1 MEDCHLDVHRSQKK
15 LVDKLRNS
23 DPEKFATLCR
33 MHLCFTLDLSHEE
46 FSALLEPKKSETKSR
61 KGFGGFGKKTR
72 PAKGIMD
79 GLPLTQEAICQVF
92 QLIKYLSKDF
102 NISQEGLFRKTGS
115 VTRQQE
121 LKTLL
126 NVGAIIDLDA
136 GHYSSHDCASVLK
149 NFLAEMPEPLLME
162 SHFTVHCQVPRLY
175 QEDLPPSL
183 REKVLKRQLKTV
195 QLLILLLP
203 IENQFLLKDILM
215 LLHKV
220 TKARQMNKMD
230 SVSLATLFAPHLL
243 CPRKM
248 SAMELQA
255 DFENVVK
262 VVSFMIDHVHDLF
275 KAPAELVQDIKMH
288 FKEQEAVVSPLTDAA
303 QKSDA
308 IHTAITFCDRGKK
321 GGKNSADYTSHQL
334 AELYAYVQC
343 MPDSS
348 QKKRFLKQFNKE
360 NGFGTPKINKVR
372 NHKRSRSVGDSI
384 KRHFLRASFKKK
396 ITLGEIQ
403 RSSSLDILENEK
415 KDLFDTENAPT
426 SNMDDARNIKDKLG
440 DKRKFQEKK
449 TVGNSPPVIVPK
461 LMRTGTPLSRT
472 VLRASKRMKAAV
484 MIPRSRNS
492 VVLTPN

>member
-1 MEDCHLDVHRSQKK
+1 
-15 LVDKLRNS
+15 
-23 DPEKFATLCR
+23 
-33 MHLCFTLDLSHEE
+33 
-46 FSALLEPKKSETKSR
+46 
-61 KGFGGFGKKTR
+61 
-72 PAKGIMD
+72 MD

-92 QLIKYLSKDF
+92 QLIKYLSKDY
-102 NISQEGLFRKTGS
+102 NIGQEGLFRKTGS

-126 NVGAIIDLDA
+126 TVGAIIDLDA

-149 NFLAEMPEPLLME
+149 NFLAEMPEPLLTE
-162 SHFTVHCQVPRLY
+162 SHFTVHCRVPRLY
-175 QEDLPPSL
+175 QHDLPPSL
-183 REKVLKRQLKTV
+183 RDKVLKRQIKIV
-195 QLLILLLP
+195 QLLVLLLP
-203 IENQFLLKDILM
+203 IENQLLLKDILV

-220 TKARQMNKMD
+220 TKAREMNKMD
-230 SVSLATLFAPHLL
+230 SVSLATLFAPHIL

-248 SAMELQA
+248 SATELQA
-255 DFENVVK
+255 DFDNMVK
-262 VVSFMIDHVHDLF
+262 VVSFMIDHVHELF
-275 KAPAELVQDIKMH
+275 EAPTELVQDIKMH
-288 FKEQEAVVSPLTDAA
+288 FKDQEVILSSSVTDDC
-303 QKSDA
+303 QKNDA
-308 IHTAITFCDRGKK
+308 IHTTITFCDREKK
-321 GGKNSADYTSHQL
+321 GWKNSADYTSHQL
-334 AELYAYVQC
+334 AELYTYVQC

-348 QKKRFLKQFNKE
+348 QKKKFLKQFNKE
-360 NGFGTPKINKVR
+360 NGFGTPKTNKVR

-384 KRHFLRASFKKK
+384 KRHFLRSSLKKK

-403 RSSSLDILENEK
+403 RSSSLDVLENED

-426 SNMDDARNIKDKLG
+426 SKVASSCSVKDKLG
-440 DKRKFQEKK
+440 DKRKFQEKR